1 MSIRAI
7 ITEGFGSFGTIP
19 DVVRQGFTAS
29 EAVLVVVDTHDGE
42 DERDRDH
49 KRKRDK
55 LREQI
60 RLAID
65 GPDAPLEIEDDPI
78 VQQIIRP
85 VIRTPE
91 RLGLDD
97 YMRIHA
103 RLLARFD
110 EIENSLRE
118 EEDEILLLH

>member
-1 MSIRAI
+1 MSLEIDGFWKSGFWTTTFWADGFWR
-7 ITEGFGSFGTIP
+7 EGAA
-19 DVVRQGFTAS
+19 VV
-29 EAVLVVVDTHDGE
+29 VVVDTHDGE

-65 GPDAPLEIEDDPI
+65 GPDAPVEAEDDPV